1 MEEVVLLADDWKG
14 VGEKDKAVGATA
26 RVAAS
31 VAMEEIF
38 MVSWRWDERDR
49 SEVWFATIVYRYRYH
64 RRSGFFS
71 YPSFAWLTAGRLTH
85 RDQLTWKS

>member
-38 MVSWRWDERDR
+38 MVSLQREER
-49 SEVWFATIVYRYRYH
+49 
-64 RRSGFFS
+64 
-71 YPSFAWLTAGRLTH
+71 
-85 RDQLTWKS
+85 

>member
-14 VGEKDKAVGATA
+14 VGEKDKAVGATT

-38 MVSWRWDERDR
+38 MVSLQREER
-49 SEVWFATIVYRYRYH
+49 
-64 RRSGFFS
+64 
-71 YPSFAWLTAGRLTH
+71 
-85 RDQLTWKS
+85 

>member
-38 MVSWRWDERDR
+38 MVSLQREERWELWLWLPKLQQASTEFHRKLKWRQK
-49 SEVWFATIVYRYRYH
+49 IL
-64 RRSGFFS
+64 FS
-71 YPSFAWLTAGRLTH
+71 TWQKMRKICTGKLLT
-85 RDQLTWKS
+85 

>member
-38 MVSWRWDERDR
+38 MVSWRWDERDAR
-49 SEVWFATIVYRYRYH
+49 GGLLLSH
-64 RRSGFFS
+64 
-71 YPSFAWLTAGRLTH
+71 
-85 RDQLTWKS
+85 